1 MYYGFDIGGT
11 KIAFAAYDRALNLC
25 HEERMLTPG
34 TDYDGLL
41 QLICS
46 RVEQA
51 DARFGASP
59 AGAKN
64 PVGIG
69 FPGILNRHDGSI
81 VAANLP
87 AIHGRHLGADL
98 AALLGRTVRVDN
110 DANCFLWS
118 EVQEGAAT
126 GAQSALGVTLGTG
139 IGGAVY
145 LAGQLVQG
153 RNWLAGEIGHYP
165 LPATML
171 LAYPDL
177 PHPRCGC
184 GRLACF
190 ETYASGSGLA
200 RLYHHFHGEQLSG
213 QHIVARYEARE
224 PAALA
229 VIDRWLEIL
238 AAGLATAITVLD
250 PEVVVLGGGLS
261 GLPALYEQLPQRL
274 PGHLLPGVALPA
286 IRQARFG
293 GNGGVRGAA
302 LLNV

>member
-11 KIAFAAYDRALNLC
+11 KIAFAVYDDGLTLC
-25 HEERMLTPG
+25 HEERITTPVN
-34 TDYDGLL
+34 DYPALQ

-46 RVEQA
+46 RVWQA
-51 DARFGASP
+51 DARFGGQGS
-59 AGAKN
+59 
-64 PVGIG
+64 VGIG
-69 FPGILNRHDGSI
+69 FPGILNSCDHSI

-98 AALLGRTVRVDN
+98 ALLLDRPVAVDN

-118 EVQEGAAT
+118 EVHQGAAN
-126 GAQSALGVTLGTG
+126 GASSALGVTIGTG

-145 LAGQLVQG
+145 LAGQLIQG

-171 LAYPDL
+171 ITYPNL
-177 PHPRCGC
+177 PHFRCGC

-190 ETYASGSGLA
+190 ETYASGTGLA
-200 RLYHHFHGEQLSG
+200 RLYHHAHGLHATG
-213 QHIVARYEARE
+213 QQIVALYHDQD
-224 PAALA
+224 PGALA
-229 VIDRWLEIL
+229 TLDCWFEIL
-238 AAGLATAITVLD
+238 AAGLACAISVID

-274 PGHLLPGVALPA
+274 PRHLLPGVALPTLT
-286 IRQARFG
+286 QARFG
-293 GNGGVRGAA
+293 GAGGVRGAA
-302 LLNV
+302 LLNVRDQI